1 MMVTVSLP
9 LALGLPVGRVVAF
22 EAEGAGGPRIL
33 RDVVT
38 GIRYV
43 LPAGVLPD
51 ADTVPGQA
59 RVDSCTVIVGEVGIA
74 GETGVRTELVLDPV
88 PVPDASRRTG
98 TAAALSGAEQAAAS
112 ATGEAVWW
120 GGGERTPKEE
130 PERFW

>member
-59 RVDSCTVIVGEVGIA
+59 RVDSCTVIA

-120 GGGERTPKEE
+120 GGGERTPREE